1 MLKESILLRVKAK
14 DTSPPSGAL
23 NILKFTPGEL
33 NIYIQ
38 NPNENR
44 DDLMNKLTAGTV
56 EVENQKQ
63 KTSPL
68 NRIAQ
73 RSWAAQCKRKKS
85 NHVFRFIYSV
95 NSRNAI
101 RRILFS
107 TSYSNLCDNNKHNIT
122 LEWCCIKLCLGNY
135 RHAKLNQ

>member
-1 MLKESILLRVKAK
+1 MYVSIYDYLKVIDFELYWLYTLLKESILLRVKAK

-73 RSWAAQCKRKKS
+73 RSWAAQCKRKKL
-85 NHVFRFIYSV
+85 NHVLG
-95 NSRNAI
+95 
-101 RRILFS
+101 LF
-107 TSYSNLCDNNKHNIT
+107 T
-122 LEWCCIKLCLGNY
+122 
-135 RHAKLNQ
+135 R

>member
-73 RSWAAQCKRKKS
+73 RSWAAQCKRKKL
-85 NHVFRFIYSV
+85 NRVFRFIDSV
-95 NSRNAI
+95 NSRNA
-101 RRILFS
+101 
-107 TSYSNLCDNNKHNIT
+107 
-122 LEWCCIKLCLGNY
+122 NY
-135 RHAKLNQ
+135 VVFYFL

>member
-33 NIYIQ
+33 NVYIRK
-38 NPNENR
+38 PRENR

-73 RSWAAQCKRKKS
+73 RSWAAQCKRKKL
-85 NHVFRFIYSV
+85 NRVFRFIYS
-95 NSRNAI
+95 I

-107 TSYSNLCDNNKHNIT
+107 TCYSNLCDNNKHDIP
-122 LEWCCIKLCLGNY
+122 
-135 RHAKLNQ
+135 LNGYV

>member
-14 DTSPPSGAL
+14 DTSPPSNAL
-23 NILKFTPGEL
+23 NILRFTPGEL
-33 NIYIQ
+33 NVYIQ
-38 NPNENR
+38 NLNENR

-73 RSWAAQCKRKKS
+73 RSWAAQCKRKKLYR
-85 NHVFRFIYSV
+85 VFRFIYS
-95 NSRNAI
+95 
-101 RRILFS
+101 
-107 TSYSNLCDNNKHNIT
+107 
-122 LEWCCIKLCLGNY
+122 
-135 RHAKLNQ
+135 

>member
-14 DTSPPSGAL
+14 DASPPSGAL

-38 NPNENR
+38 NPKENC

-73 RSWAAQCKRKKS
+73 RSWAAQCKRKKL
-85 NHVFRFIYSV
+85 NRVFRFIYLV
-95 NSRNAI
+95 NNRNVI

-107 TSYSNLCDNNKHNIT
+107 TSYSNLCDNNKHNIP
-122 LEWCCIKLCLGNY
+122 
-135 RHAKLNQ
+135 LNGYV

>member
-1 MLKESILLRVKAK
+1 MLNESILSKVKAK

-23 NILKFTPGEL
+23 NILKVTPGEL
-33 NIYIQ
+33 NVYIQ
-38 NPNENR
+38 NPIENR

-73 RSWAAQCKRKKS
+73 RSWAAQCKRKKL
-85 NHVFRFIYSV
+85 NRVFRFIYSV
-95 NSRNAI
+95 NNRNVI

-107 TSYSNLCDNNKHNIT
+107 TSYSNLCDNNKHNIP
-122 LEWCCIKLCLGNY
+122 
-135 RHAKLNQ
+135 LNGYV

>member
-1 MLKESILLRVKAK
+1 MLNESILLRVKAK

-23 NILKFTPGEL
+23 NVLKLTPGEL
-33 NIYIQ
+33 NVYIQ

-73 RSWAAQCKRKKS
+73 RSWAAQCKRKKL
-85 NHVFRFIYSV
+85 NHVFRFICSV
-95 NSRNAI
+95 NSRNVVFYFLQAI
-101 RRILFS
+101 LIYV
-107 TSYSNLCDNNKHNIT
+107 TIINMI
-122 LEWCCIKLCLGNY
+122 
-135 RHAKLNQ
+135 

>member
-1 MLKESILLRVKAK
+1 MLNESILSKVKAK

-33 NIYIQ
+33 NVYIQ
-38 NPNENR
+38 NPKENC

-73 RSWAAQCKRKKS
+73 RSWAAQCKRKKL
-85 NHVFRFIYSV
+85 NRVFRFIYSV
-95 NSRNAI
+95 NNRNVVFYFLQAI
-101 RRILFS
+101 LIYV
-107 TSYSNLCDNNKHNIT
+107 TIINI
-122 LEWCCIKLCLGNY
+122 IY
-135 RHAKLNQ
+135 P

>member
-1 MLKESILLRVKAK
+1 MLNESILSKVKAK

-33 NIYIQ
+33 NVYIQ
-38 NPNENR
+38 NPIENR

-73 RSWAAQCKRKKS
+73 RSWAAQCKCKKL
-85 NHVFRFIYSV
+85 NRVFRFI
-95 NSRNAI
+95 
-101 RRILFS
+101 
-107 TSYSNLCDNNKHNIT
+107 
-122 LEWCCIKLCLGNY
+122 
-135 RHAKLNQ
+135 